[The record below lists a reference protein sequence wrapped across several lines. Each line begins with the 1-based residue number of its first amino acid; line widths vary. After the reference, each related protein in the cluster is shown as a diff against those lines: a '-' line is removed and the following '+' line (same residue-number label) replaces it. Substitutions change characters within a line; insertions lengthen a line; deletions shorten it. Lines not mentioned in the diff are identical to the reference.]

1 MAENVF
7 LFSMKY
13 YNNVIVLMNLD
24 TAFGSESL
32 DWVYTFRGGRA
43 NFSEGIIHVR
53 LRLIAK
59 PVTKT
64 YEERRGEDT
73 FR

>member
-1 MAENVF
+1 
-7 LFSMKY
+7 
-13 YNNVIVLMNLD
+13 MNLA
-24 TAFGSESL
+24 TAFGSDSL